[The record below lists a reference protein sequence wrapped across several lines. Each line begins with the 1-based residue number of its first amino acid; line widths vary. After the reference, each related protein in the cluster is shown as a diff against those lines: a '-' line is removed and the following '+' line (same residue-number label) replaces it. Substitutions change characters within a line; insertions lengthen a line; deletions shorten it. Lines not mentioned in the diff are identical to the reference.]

1 MNHDGLP
8 AAALR
13 YPPALLAQLT
23 CMTLF
28 SQIFLYLFRACL
40 GKKIVFMYVLLK
52 KRLR

>member
-8 AAALR
+8 AA
-13 YPPALLAQLT
+13 PCGTPSALLAQLT

-40 GKKIVFMYVLLK
+40 GKKIVFMYKLLK

>member
-8 AAALR
+8 AALR
-13 YPPALLAQLT
+13 YPPALLGVLT

-28 SQIFLYLFRACL
+28 SQLFLCLFRACL
-40 GKKIVFMYVLLK
+40 GKKIVFMYKLLK